1 MNLKYLGLI
10 SITFLLV
17 GLWFVIWRW
26 PQGKHM
32 TFSQHVAQHKSA
44 TIYYFFLFSI
54 TLPLLNIFFIKWFV
68 PAFDLTV
75 WFTIFAI
82 AASAFQI
89 ACTLVPEVP
98 GWRTKW
104 HQVLAGISAVLL
116 LPLPVMIAFSQEI
129 GMLDRFIAVISLAI
143 MVGVI
148 GFTIYA
154 KGKHAK
160 LLIAQSVYFAAFVIP
175 ILFASYCS

>member
-1 MNLKYLGLI
+1 MSYKYLGLL
-10 SITFLLV
+10 SIVLLLV
-17 GLWFVIWRW
+17 GLWFVVRKW

-44 TIYYFFLFSI
+44 SVYYFFLFAV

-68 PAFDLTV
+68 PHLQLSG
-75 WFTIFAI
+75 WFTAFAVT
-82 AASAFQI
+82 ASVFQI
-89 ACTLVPEVP
+89 ACTLVPETP

-116 LPLPVMIAFSQEI
+116 LPLPIMVAFSQNV
-129 GMLDRFIAVISLAI
+129 GASDQFLTVISLVA
-143 MVGVI
+143 MVGAIAFAVI
-148 GFTIYA
+148 A

-160 LLIAQSVYFAAFVIP
+160 LLIGQVAYFVAFFIP
-175 ILFASYCS
+175 ILFISFF

>member
-1 MNLKYLGLI
+1 MNPKYLGLI

-44 TIYYFFLFSI
+44 TIYYFFLFAI

-68 PAFDLTV
+68 PTFDLTV
-75 WFTIFAI
+75 WFNVFAI

-89 ACTLVPEVP
+89 ACTLVPETP

-116 LPLPVMIAFSQEI
+116 LPLPIMIALSQNI
-129 GMLDRFIAVISLAI
+129 GTPSRFLAAISLAI

-148 GFTIYA
+148 GFTIHA
-154 KGKHAK
+154 KGRHTN
-160 LLIAQSVYFAAFVIP
+160 LLVAQSIYFAAFFMS
-175 ILFASYCS
+175 ILFISYF